1 LEPATPR
8 QFPAPRIAQHAAAAC
23 LPACLPA
30 EADKVWERS
39 AQQQPPRP
47 AIRTDLL
54 QQWIDGAF
62 GF

>member
-1 LEPATPR
+1 LL
-8 QFPAPRIAQHAAAAC
+8 

-39 AQQQPPRP
+39 AQQQPSRP
-47 AIRTDLL
+47 VIRADPAVI